1 MFGCSRKRRGFTLV
15 ELLIVII
22 IIGILAGVM
31 MLAAGSATDKAEAT
45 KVVNNLRVLK
55 TAAIAQFGERGSWS
69 AVLAFQGTTSGFYNE
84 DLAAYLIETYTG
96 TTLPESERYAYSVR
110 SNTSNDVIARCVLSN
125 LYSGAKLTSVEKAL
139 VAMSKNGMP
148 LYGGA
153 EGKVVY
159 SKAVAADL
167 ARVSLCIS
175 RK

>member
-1 MFGCSRKRRGFTLV
+1 M
-15 ELLIVII
+15 ELLVVII
-22 IIGILAGVM
+22 IIGILAGIM
-31 MLAAGSATDKAEAT
+31 MLSAQSSMDKAEAT
-45 KVVNNLRVLK
+45 KIVNNLRVLK
-55 TAAIAQFGERGSWS
+55 TAAIAQFGELGSWN
-69 AVLAFQGTTSGFYNE
+69 AVLTSQGSGGFSNE
-84 DLAAYLIETYTG
+84 NLAAYLFETYTG
-96 TTLPESERYAYSVR
+96 TALSESESIAYSVR

-139 VAMSKNGMP
+139 VVMSKNGTP

-167 ARVSLCIS
+167 ARVSFRIS